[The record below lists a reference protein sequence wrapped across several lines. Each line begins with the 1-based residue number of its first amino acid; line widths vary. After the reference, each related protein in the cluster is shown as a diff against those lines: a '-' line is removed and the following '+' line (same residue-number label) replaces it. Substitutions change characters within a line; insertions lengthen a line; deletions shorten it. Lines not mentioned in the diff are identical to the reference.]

1 MTSIKTTQTL
11 VLDRYSRILVP
22 LPPVQSIKDEVG
34 KLVEDEFKV
43 TPEYVETDWC
53 EGYAISWRSWYGF
66 GDCLRYLSMR
76 SFFPLRLKRI
86 IDDSTSN
93 RGLDLAVIDAQTG
106 QERSVGSLSGGE
118 SFMCAL
124 SLAIGMSEGI
134 SSMNGGI
141 KLENIFIDEGF
152 GSLDNESLDNALEAL
167 MVLASNGR
175 MIGIISHVSE
185 IKNRIPN
192 VIEVIKTNNGSKI
205 IS

>member
-66 GDCLRYLSMR
+66 EDCLRYPSMR

-86 IDDSTSN
+86 IDDW
-93 RGLDLAVIDAQTG
+93 LDEDEDMQVI
-106 QERSVGSLSGGE
+106 EW
-118 SFMCAL
+118 
-124 SLAIGMSEGI
+124 
-134 SSMNGGI
+134 
-141 KLENIFIDEGF
+141 IDEERWEWLDVVKDYAEIFHAIYPHEVQLYSESISIGSSRRRPQQEIRKYGF
-152 GSLDNESLDNALEAL
+152 DELEEREELYSVFRILARRGYWNCSDLIVDTRRNQFYEKIGFNFAL
-167 MVLASNGR
+167 
-175 MIGIISHVSE
+175 
-185 IKNRIPN
+185 PF
-192 VIEVIKTNNGSKI
+192 
-205 IS
+205 

>member
-66 GDCLRYLSMR
+66 EDCLRYPSMR

-86 IDDSTSN
+86 IDDWLDEDEDMQVIEWIDEERWEWLDVVKDYAEIFHAIYPHEVQLYSESISIGSN
-93 RGLDLAVIDAQTG
+93 RRRPQQEIRKYGFDEFEEREELYSVFRILARRGYWNCSDLIVDTRRNQFYEKIG
-106 QERSVGSLSGGE
+106 
-118 SFMCAL
+118 FNFAL
-124 SLAIGMSEGI
+124 P
-134 SSMNGGI
+134 
-141 KLENIFIDEGF
+141 F
-152 GSLDNESLDNALEAL
+152 
-167 MVLASNGR
+167 
-175 MIGIISHVSE
+175 
-185 IKNRIPN
+185 
-192 VIEVIKTNNGSKI
+192 
-205 IS
+205 

>member
-66 GDCLRYLSMR
+66 EDCLRYPSMR

-86 IDDSTSN
+86 IDDWLDEDEDMQVIEWIDEERWEWLDVVKDYAEIFHAIYPHEVQLYSESISIGSN
-93 RGLDLAVIDAQTG
+93 RRKPQQEIRKYGFDELEEREELYSVFRILARRGYWNCSDLIVDTRRNQFYEKIG
-106 QERSVGSLSGGE
+106 
-118 SFMCAL
+118 FNFAL
-124 SLAIGMSEGI
+124 P
-134 SSMNGGI
+134 
-141 KLENIFIDEGF
+141 F
-152 GSLDNESLDNALEAL
+152 
-167 MVLASNGR
+167 
-175 MIGIISHVSE
+175 
-185 IKNRIPN
+185 
-192 VIEVIKTNNGSKI
+192 
-205 IS
+205 

>member
-66 GDCLRYLSMR
+66 EDCLRYPSMR

-86 IDDSTSN
+86 IDDWLDEDEDMQVIEWIDEERWEWLDVVKDCAEIFHAIYPHEVQLYSESISIGSN
-93 RGLDLAVIDAQTG
+93 RRRPQQEIRKYGFDEFEEREELYSVFRILARRGYWNCSDLIIDTRRNQFYEKIG
-106 QERSVGSLSGGE
+106 
-118 SFMCAL
+118 FNFAL
-124 SLAIGMSEGI
+124 P
-134 SSMNGGI
+134 
-141 KLENIFIDEGF
+141 F
-152 GSLDNESLDNALEAL
+152 
-167 MVLASNGR
+167 
-175 MIGIISHVSE
+175 
-185 IKNRIPN
+185 
-192 VIEVIKTNNGSKI
+192 
-205 IS
+205 